1 MADKYKSAPSLTSDK
16 DKKKA
21 EKFHLLEGLDNA
33 SKKSSFFKNP
43 MQALR
48 FFFFAFANSKFY
60 DAWKSGRLVI
70 QFQIIDT
77 NTWSRISSIHT
88 HTNAA
93 CEKELNLK
101 NIMPNDMDSYDGFI
115 PTRGAVKDSFAE
127 LIVGSKGKAK
137 DDLEAFLDSSSE
149 EKEET
154 KKDEID
160 F

>member
-1 MADKYKSAPSLTSDK
+1 MADKYKSAPSLTDEG
-16 DKKKA
+16 DLKKA
-21 EKFHLLEGLDNA
+21 KKFHKLEGLDNT
-33 SKKSSFFKNP
+33 SNFFKNP

-60 DAWKSGRLVI
+60 DAWKSGRLVV

-77 NTWSRISSIHT
+77 NTWSRISKIHT

-115 PTRGAVKDSFAE
+115 PTRGTVKDAFAE
-127 LIVGSKGKAK
+127 LIVGGKGKAK

-149 EKEET
+149 EKEEP
-154 KKDEID
+154 KKDTIA